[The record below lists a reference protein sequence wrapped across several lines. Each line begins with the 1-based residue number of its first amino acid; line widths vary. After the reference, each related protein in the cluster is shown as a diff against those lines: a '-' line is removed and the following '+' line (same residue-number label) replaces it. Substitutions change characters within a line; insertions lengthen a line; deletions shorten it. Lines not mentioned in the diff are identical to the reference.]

1 MSLYDIT
8 VSKLNRNEILGKFGT
23 GWNISVKCQVH
34 KDVYTDIWLAVEDPV
49 KVSTALQKLP
59 EKYDL
64 IKNTIEDGVVSATYT
79 GNIDMEQFRRDM
91 MAYGE
96 LTEEEIPEESIT
108 SEVTEKPVR
117 DDVEPEI
124 FVFQA
129 VDPADPILDKD
140 MFSNIA
146 TLYDI

>member
-1 MSLYDIT
+1 M
-8 VSKLNRNEILGKFGT
+8 
-23 GWNISVKCQVH
+23 
-34 KDVYTDIWLAVEDPV
+34 
-49 KVSTALQKLP
+49 
-59 EKYDL
+59 
-64 IKNTIEDGVVSATYT
+64 SATYT
-79 GNIDMEQFRRDM
+79 GNIDIDQFRRDM

-96 LTEEEIPEESIT
+96 LTEEDIPEESIT